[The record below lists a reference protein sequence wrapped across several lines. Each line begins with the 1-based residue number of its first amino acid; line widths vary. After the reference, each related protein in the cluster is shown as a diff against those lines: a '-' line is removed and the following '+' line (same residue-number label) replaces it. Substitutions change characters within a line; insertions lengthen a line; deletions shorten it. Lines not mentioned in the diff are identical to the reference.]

1 MDNVCE
7 RSAVLLSG
15 GGKLIQK
22 KTAGNGV
29 TLPWLG
35 KIGALNLSKI
45 YVVGIGPGEYEQMTM
60 RAANALS
67 SCDTIVGYTFMWI
80 W

>member
-1 MDNVCE
+1 MAFCEKYGLDFQTDSAEGRSEAEGDFTPSCFVKNVAGVDNVCE

-29 TLPWLG
+29 TV
-35 KIGALNLSKI
+35 ALAVKDWS
-45 YVVGIGPGEYEQMTM
+45 VEFE
-60 RAANALS
+60 
-67 SCDTIVGYTFMWI
+67 
-80 W
+80 

>member
-1 MDNVCE
+1 MCE

-29 TLPWLG
+29 TV
-35 KIGALNLSKI
+35 ALAVKDWS
-45 YVVGIGPGEYEQMTM
+45 VEFE
-60 RAANALS
+60 
-67 SCDTIVGYTFMWI
+67 
-80 W
+80 